1 MFSTHLYKEIVI
13 EKEEPENQERWRW
26 LLAAA
31 ATMGTTAVAMFSTA
45 ARVQFR
51 RWYQAKIFTDSD
63 HGVCDFL

>member
-1 MFSTHLYKEIVI
+1 MFSTHFYKEIVI

-31 ATMGTTAVAMFSTA
+31 ATMGTTAVAMFSTV

-51 RWYQAKIFTDSD
+51 RW
-63 HGVCDFL
+63 